1 MKPPTLIAVGDVVE
15 LRDKL
20 NFFESKPLFG
30 KNVIVT
36 RSRTQS
42 SSLVSKISDLGGN
55 PIEVPT
61 IKIEKIENNIALE
74 NEIKNIKVKFKEIT
88 PVLVEELTEQ
98 GLKATEYQ
106 DGMTFN
112 LEKGELYKAFL
123 IHV

>member
-1 MKPPTLIAVGDVVE
+1 MYYKLGYDEFKKLLFDIMAAAGTLPYSFETTAPEMVE
-15 LRDKL
+15 MFLAECAPETYML
-20 NFFESKPLFG
+20 QMINLTGYNGMTFFESH
-30 KNVIVT
+30 
-36 RSRTQS
+36 
-42 SSLVSKISDLGGN
+42 
-55 PIEVPT
+55 
-61 IKIEKIENNIALE
+61 
-74 NEIKNIKVKFKEIT
+74 EIKNIKVKFKEIT